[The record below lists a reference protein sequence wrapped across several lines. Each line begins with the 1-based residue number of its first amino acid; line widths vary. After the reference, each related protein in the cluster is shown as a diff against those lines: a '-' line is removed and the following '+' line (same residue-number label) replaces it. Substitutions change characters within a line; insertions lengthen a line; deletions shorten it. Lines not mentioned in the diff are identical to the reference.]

1 MMGGLFEFGLGGFGE
16 VDCHYFGFRFMFMW
30 VFPLLVCEQMCREGG
45 GMFLLLVVK
54 KKPRGINPAA
64 PRHPFRCFR
73 SRAAMVFCICGS
85 MLSAARSSL
94 VSAL

>member
-45 GMFLLLVVK
+45 VCSYYLWSK
-54 KKPRGINPAA
+54 
-64 PRHPFRCFR
+64 R
-73 SRAAMVFCICGS
+73 SRGE
-85 MLSAARSSL
+85 
-94 VSAL
+94 